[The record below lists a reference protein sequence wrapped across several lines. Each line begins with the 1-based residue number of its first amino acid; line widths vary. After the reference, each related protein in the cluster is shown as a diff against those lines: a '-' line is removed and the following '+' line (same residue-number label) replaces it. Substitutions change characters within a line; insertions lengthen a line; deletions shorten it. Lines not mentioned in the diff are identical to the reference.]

1 MSNWKIEVSI
11 PAVRVRYISK
21 NNENAQKNL
30 QYNLCSFLSLLF
42 YYSESLNFV
51 YPSHKNQRKF
61 SSFYIFTG
69 ARPCFIGG
77 KSLPKKWDSH

>member
-42 YYSESLNFV
+42 IIAKV
-51 YPSHKNQRKF
+51 
-61 SSFYIFTG
+61 
-69 ARPCFIGG
+69 
-77 KSLPKKWDSH
+77 